1 MKLRNLGVSD
11 HGLIRELSS
20 PLAGSLYGGG
30 HSRIYDE
37 GAVYDLGVSHAL
49 ETGDCDGV
57 PLKVERF
64 DLPSNGN
71 PYFLPWSLRGM
82 LEEALVRTQ
91 LSDECGQLLKQ
102 FEDWKPVSKTL
113 KDVKF
118 RLEGIR
124 SKI

>member
-1 MKLRNLGVSD
+1 MTKVLSMSGFPVFFHEFHSNSFSLGV
-11 HGLIRELSS
+11 R
-20 PLAGSLYGGG
+20 
-30 HSRIYDE
+30 
-37 GAVYDLGVSHAL
+37 HAL
-49 ETGDCDGV
+49 ETKDCDGV

-64 DLPSNGN
+64 DLPLNGN

-82 LEEALVRTQ
+82 LEEAIVRTQ
-91 LSDECGQLLKQ
+91 LSDECGQLLEQ